1 MQRQLSNVHENLPMR
16 HHASIEGR
24 LTYQVRRK
32 VRKNP
37 LFTKLRIYRYVIRI
51 IHYLSTTGL
60 FDNMATGYV
69 LVNVTPGME
78 IDAYN
83 TMKGLTYVEDIT
95 VLFGDYDLI
104 VKLVADDLATIAK
117 TVVET
122 IRPVE
127 GVINTKTLA
136 GADV

>member
-1 MQRQLSNVHENLPMR
+1 
-16 HHASIEGR
+16 
-24 LTYQVRRK
+24 
-32 VRKNP
+32 
-37 LFTKLRIYRYVIRI
+37 
-51 IHYLSTTGL
+51 
-60 FDNMATGYV
+60 MAVGYV

-78 IDAYN
+78 IEAYN
-83 TMKGLTYVEDIT
+83 SIKSMKNVDDLT

-104 VKLVADDLATIAK
+104 VKLVADDLASIAK

-136 GADV
+136 GADVV